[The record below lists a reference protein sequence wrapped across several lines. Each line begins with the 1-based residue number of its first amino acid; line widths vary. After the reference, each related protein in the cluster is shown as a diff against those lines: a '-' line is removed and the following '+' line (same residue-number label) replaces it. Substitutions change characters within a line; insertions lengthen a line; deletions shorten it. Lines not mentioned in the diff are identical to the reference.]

1 MIKQTPHMDE
11 VMMEGK
17 IRCNGGGGGGGNN
30 GKGERSSE
38 NLDLF
43 QFALTCDAKSLDVLI
58 NEYVVGRFI
67 DTWRVEENR
76 DRAKQILARLCNLEQ
91 GEGLANNNNK
101 KNTEESVVVLMK
113 RLVVAVSFV
122 TSRSIK
128 GLIEEGGISGEFRKV
143 DRNAI
148 KTFLGLC
155 KTTRITEGV
164 LLGTLGPAEYLT
176 ILGDFCGSVGGLG
189 VYGR

>member
-1 MIKQTPHMDE
+1 
-11 VMMEGK
+11 MEGN
-17 IRCNGGGGGGGNN
+17 IRCNGGGN
-30 GKGERSSE
+30 GKGESSE
-38 NLDLF
+38 SLDLF

-67 DTWRVEENR
+67 DTWRVGENR
-76 DRAKQILARLCNLEQ
+76 DRAKQTLARLCNLEQ
-91 GEGLANNNNK
+91 GEGLANNNK
-101 KNTEESVVVLMK
+101 KNTEESVVLMK

-122 TSRSIK
+122 TSRSLK

-164 LLGTLGPAEYLT
+164 LLGTLGPEEYLT
-176 ILGDFCGSVGGLG
+176 ILGDFCGGGLG